1 MTWAFSL
8 GVLDD
13 LTRVCG
19 FYGGAEIDQL
29 YSMTFDIEVALFLG
43 NRWTKHGIL
52 RVPKKVRKLLVD
64 DPENSEY
71 VDMEKELEET
81 WRRSSQRTHF
91 VAQKEAALMAE
102 KISVEDC
109 CDFWLKRNYDI
120 GRHFN
125 IDLLI
130 STTIL
135 DIGYMDGDG
144 NIDISRASK
153 IINSGNGRLGLKYV
167 RLQVIVLTEELLA
180 TAKQSEISLPAFGT
194 NADASPIQHQ
204 SGGSSEHLMEP
215 GNNSDH
221 YGKFPIGTKVQAVWS
236 EDGEWYEATIDSLT
250 PDGYYVS
257 YDGWGNKEEVYGI
270 IHSKNR
276 KKYRPQVDPGNVRPI
291 QEEVNA
297 LLEAEKEAEA
307 TKQAIKRKIAQAA
320 ATDFQSRSLPAKLRI
335 EPDDPEDVKIAKRKK
350 IHAFKSKM
358 RFEQLE
364 VTQNKRQNAWQ
375 QFQTT
380 KGRAKKLVVGLRPA
394 FGLLSCGLLFPSIWV
409 FLVCFL
415 HAQIGFFSGRKR
427 ESIFKSPDDPNG
439 KVGVTGS
446 GKGLTEFQKRE
457 KHLHLKGG
465 SADTDD

>member
-29 YSMTFDIEVALFLG
+29 YSMTFDIEG

-71 VDMEKELEET
+71 VDMEKELEE
-81 WRRSSQRTHF
+81 
-91 VAQKEAALMAE
+91 
-102 KISVEDC
+102 
-109 CDFWLKRNYDI
+109 
-120 GRHFN
+120 
-125 IDLLI
+125 
-130 STTIL
+130 
-135 DIGYMDGDG
+135 
-144 NIDISRASK
+144 
-153 IINSGNGRLGLKYV
+153 
-167 RLQVIVLTEELLA
+167 VIVLTEELLA

-257 YDGWGNKEEVYGI
+257 YDGWGNKEEI
-270 IHSKNR
+270 LTTADRTLAATLITASSTA
-276 KKYRPQVDPGNVRPI
+276 VDPGNVRPI